1 MPADLLDVLRAS
13 DPAAALPR
21 DEAARE
27 RLRRAV
33 LSTPVPGDGVHPS
46 RRRRL
51 VVVAC
56 ALALAGLVAA
66 AGWAAVASML
76 TGPDPAR
83 SEFRDAQE
91 LVTLPAGAR
100 WVEPQLPA
108 DALYGRYAGLIA
120 ALGQATCAWFREWDA
135 ADRAGDRGREAAA
148 ARSVDRIR
156 GLMPL
161 HRPGDPEEAGGY
173 DAASLA
179 FFDRIVAAARA
190 GRTSGLRGY
199 VRANC

>member
-1 MPADLLDVLRAS
+1 MSADLLDVLRAS
-13 DPAAALPR
+13 DPAAGLPR
-21 DEAARE
+21 DASARE
-27 RLRRAV
+27 RLRRTV
-33 LSTPVPGDGVHPS
+33 LSTPVPEDGVRPS
-46 RRRRL
+46 RRRL

-66 AGWAAVASML
+66 AGWTAVAGRL
-76 TGPDPAR
+76 TGPEPAR

-91 LVTLPAGAR
+91 LLTLPAGAH

-148 ARSVDRIR
+148 ERSVDRIR
-156 GLMPL
+156 GLMPV

>member
-21 DEAARE
+21 HEAARE

-33 LSTPVPGDGVHPS
+33 LSTPVPGDGVRHS
-46 RRRRL
+46 RRRL

-91 LVTLPAGAR
+91 LVTLPAGAH
-100 WVEPQLPA
+100 WVEPELPA
-108 DALYGRYAGLIA
+108 DALYGRSMGLIA

-148 ARSVDRIR
+148 VRSVDRIR